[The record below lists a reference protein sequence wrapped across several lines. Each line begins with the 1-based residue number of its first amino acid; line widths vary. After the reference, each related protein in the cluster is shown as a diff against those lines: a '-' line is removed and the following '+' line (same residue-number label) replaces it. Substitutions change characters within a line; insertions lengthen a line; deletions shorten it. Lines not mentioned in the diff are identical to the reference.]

1 VTDVEILKAIHK
13 VQQNVEEVRSLVLAM
28 RNRVDAL
35 DKFCQN
41 NEKGVRELQGK
52 VSAISGRV
60 GIG

>member
-13 VQQNVEEVRSLVLAM
+13 VQQNVEEVRSLVLAL

-41 NEKGVRELQGK
+41 NEKGVRDLQGK
-52 VSAISGRV
+52 VAMVEGR
-60 GIG
+60 IR